1 MTEAERQTA
10 RSVLINGLSIRQ
22 LIAYLEGKSYRDLVD
37 KHMHDIGLMLPA
49 TIAVHE
55 DLIAPDERDGAVEIL
70 AKVANQASEPS
81 FWSIDAG
88 GFLTSVSCDL
98 NDAVFPKPADE
109 AGVFNLFQLVT
120 AKLADRAR
128 VDKDFCRI
136 LLSSLSTH
144 PARPAE
150 SGTITRMLG
159 IAISDCDAGRISKG
173 QLLSIFQGA
182 INNGDILEED
192 NQLYVV
198 AHVVPLV
205 DAGLLRSSEHLKAF
219 ESRMN
224 QMATDFLAERQ
235 ACRSKDSKNT
245 R

>member
-136 LLSSLSTH
+136 LLSLLTPRGLPS
-144 PARPAE
+144 PAPSQECSA
-150 SGTITRMLG
+150 LQLA
-159 IAISDCDAGRISKG
+159 IATQAALAKG
-173 QLLSIFQGA
+173 NFF
-182 INNGDILEED
+182 
-192 NQLYVV
+192 
-198 AHVVPLV
+198 
-205 DAGLLRSSEHLKAF
+205 RSSKVLLTTATSWRRTTSCTLLLMSFHLSMLAYSDPQSISRRLKAV
-219 ESRMN
+219 
-224 QMATDFLAERQ
+224 
-235 ACRSKDSKNT
+235 
-245 R
+245 